1 VGDSGSRRYTR
12 ATRISNSGDTLV
24 DCLFC
29 KIVDGAIP
37 ARKLYED
44 DQVVAFHDIGPQAPV
59 HFLVIPKK
67 HIGTLHDIGEEDKA
81 LVGHIVHTAQRLA
94 REQGC
99 EEGFRVVM
107 NCNEQGGQTVYH
119 IHMHVL
125 GQRQMHWPPG

>member
-1 VGDSGSRRYTR
+1 M
-12 ATRISNSGDTLV
+12 

-29 KIVDGAIP
+29 KIVAGEIP

-67 HIGTLHDIGEEDKA
+67 HIRTLNELGEEDKA
-81 LVGHIVHTAQRLA
+81 LVGHIAFTAQRLA

-99 EEGFRVVM
+99 EQGFRLVM
-107 NCNEQGGQTVYH
+107 NCNELGGQTVYH
-119 IHMHVL
+119 LHMHVL